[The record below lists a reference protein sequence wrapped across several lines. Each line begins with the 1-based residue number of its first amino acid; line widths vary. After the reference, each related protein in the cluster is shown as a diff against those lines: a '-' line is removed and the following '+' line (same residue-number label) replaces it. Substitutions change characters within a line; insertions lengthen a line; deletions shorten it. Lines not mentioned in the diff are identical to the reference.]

1 MNVSIIIPTLNESA
15 YLPRLLRAL
24 KEQRLPPQEVIVAD
38 AGSTDN
44 TVAIAQEWGAR
55 VVAGGLPA
63 VGRNAG
69 ARHAGGEYLLFLD
82 ADVVPGPFFLERTL
96 AEMEARRLDVATPLY
111 QPLEEEPLYA
121 LLTEL
126 ANLYLLIMAPISP
139 HAPGFC
145 IFIRRSLHEQ
155 IGGFDESLVMSEDH
169 DYVRRAA
176 RWGRFGVL
184 RQERLKVSMRRLEK
198 EGLIGLGLKYLWCEI
213 HVLAGRPI
221 HTIPFRYEFGAF
233 SAQAQQ
239 RMMDEAYALS
249 RRFLRLENPLFALSQ
264 RAQEIVRELVEE
276 EQPERLLERLRD
288 VFTLEELGALQ
299 RYVQRRLMMR
309 LHPRFWRRRW
319 PALSHRLRRPLREL
333 KTFWKRFSS

>member
-1 MNVSIIIPTLNESA
+1 MKISVVIPTLNESA

-24 KEQRLPPQEVIVAD
+24 REQRFPPQEVIVAD

-55 VVAGGLPA
+55 VVVGGLPA

-82 ADVVPGPFFLERTL
+82 ADVVPGPFFLQRTL
-96 AEMEARRLDVATPLY
+96 AEMEARRLDVATALY

-176 RWGRFGVL
+176 RWGRFGIL

-198 EGLIGLGLKYLWCEI
+198 EGLIGLGLKYLWCEM
-213 HVLAGRPI
+213 HVLAGQPI
-221 HTIPFRYEFGAF
+221 RTIPFRYEFGAF
-233 SAQAQQ
+233 STGVQQ
-239 RMMDEAYALS
+239 RITDKARSLS
-249 RRFLRLENPLFALSQ
+249 RRFRGLENPLFALSQ
-264 RAQEIVRELVEE
+264 GAQEIMRELVEE
-276 EQPERLLERLRD
+276 ERPERLLERLRG
-288 VFTLEELGALQ
+288 VFTLEEIGALQ
-299 RYVQRRLMMR
+299 RYVRRRLMMT

-319 PALSHRLRRPLREL
+319 PALSQRLHRPFREL
-333 KTFWKRFSS
+333 KTFWNRFSS

>member
-24 KEQRLPPQEVIVAD
+24 KEQHFPAQEVIVAD
-38 AGSTDN
+38 AASTDN

-55 VVAGGLPA
+55 VVVGGLPA

-96 AEMEARRLDVATPLY
+96 AEMEARRLDVATTLY
-111 QPLEEEPLYA
+111 QPLEEEPLYV

-126 ANLYLLIMAPISP
+126 ANLYLMIMAPLSP

-155 IGGFDESLVMSEDH
+155 IGGFNESLIMSEDH

-213 HVLAGRPI
+213 QVLAGRPI
-221 HTIPFRYEFGAF
+221 YTVPFRYEFGTF
-233 SAQAQQ
+233 SAQAQK
-239 RMMDEAYALS
+239 RVMDEARGLS
-249 RRFLRLENPLFALSQ
+249 RRFIRLENPLFALSQ

-276 EQPERLLERLRD
+276 ERPERLLERLQD
-288 VFTLEELGALQ
+288 VFTLEEIGALQ
-299 RYVQRRLMMR
+299 RYVRRRLMTR

-319 PALSHRLRRPLREL
+319 PALSKRLRHPLRKL
-333 KTFWKRFSS
+333 NTFWKRFSL